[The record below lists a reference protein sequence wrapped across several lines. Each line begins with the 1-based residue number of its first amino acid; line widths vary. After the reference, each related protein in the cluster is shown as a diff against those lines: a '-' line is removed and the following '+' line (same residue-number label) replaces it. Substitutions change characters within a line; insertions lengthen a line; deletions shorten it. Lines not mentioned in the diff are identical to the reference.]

1 MGAAQLKSD
10 LQKIIERIDN
20 EQLLQTVYDFLKQR
34 EDSKEGEFWKSLTDE
49 QKKEIYL
56 WYEESE
62 NDENLIA
69 WENLKKKYWWKSL
82 SLQGLK
88 KNFDSIVEY
97 IKKNWGDNSAK
108 EFIHKA
114 DAIFKILKAQPLIGK
129 VEIEDFNFHPK
140 PEFFTESEEIKSSS
154 YHFLMLG
161 KTQRKSLNDLVG

>member
-69 WENLKKKYWWKSL
+69 WENLKKKY
-82 SLQGLK
+82 
-88 KNFDSIVEY
+88 
-97 IKKNWGDNSAK
+97 
-108 EFIHKA
+108 
-114 DAIFKILKAQPLIGK
+114 
-129 VEIEDFNFHPK
+129 
-140 PEFFTESEEIKSSS
+140 
-154 YHFLMLG
+154 
-161 KTQRKSLNDLVG
+161 